1 MAQLFILYDVT
12 RAICQTY
19 FVCTYNIISIY
30 YLLYYNIF
38 PTLYLPCFFHS
49 VIIIIISRAVGSPH
63 YSRGTKHYNI
73 TRKYICCL
81 KSENVIKL
89 RGKTPVRT
97 AAVSCTR
104 RGSRDARAPSTRGTS
119 GLRSHRDLALET
131 RTRRT

>member
-1 MAQLFILYDVT
+1 VT

-19 FVCTYNIISIY
+19 FICSYNIISIY
-30 YLLYYNIF
+30 YLLYCNIF
-38 PTLYLPCFFHS
+38 PTLYLPRFFHS

-63 YSRGTKHYNI
+63 YSRGTQHYNI
-73 TRKYICCL
+73 TSTYKYICL

-119 GLRSHRDLALET
+119 GLRSRRDLALET